1 MEEGDGMNRMEF
13 LEARRKGIGS
23 SDVAKIV
30 GISRFGTAL
39 DVYLDKVNPVAAS
52 TRPMEPRLEWGQ
64 RAEPMIA
71 AAIMD
76 HHGWELAKPK
86 TMAHAEHSFLLASP
100 DRENDSG
107 ELIEIK
113 TAERADGWGEPETDE
128 IPDQYWLQVQH
139 QLEVFASHRTD
150 VETCWVFVLIGQ
162 GDFRRYRIPRDPGY
176 LDTVIEPL
184 REFWTAVETRTP
196 PEPDWSHRS
205 TLDTV
210 KRLREGKPGT
220 AIDLDDATKLR
231 TDEYERLGA
240 EIKRL
245 TEARDELKARLI
257 HAMDAAE
264 LGNLPDGRSI
274 TLKTIH
280 RNGYAVQPCDY
291 LDLRIKK
298 AKGTK

>member
-1 MEEGDGMNRMEF
+1 MNATQRHEW
-13 LEARRKGIGS
+13 LESRRAGIGS

-30 GISRFGTAL
+30 GLSRFGTAL

-76 HHGWELAKPK
+76 HHGWSLAKPK
-86 TMAHAEHSFLLASP
+86 TVTHKQHEFLLASP
-100 DRENDSG
+100 DRENNNG

-113 TAERADGWGEPETDE
+113 TAERPDGWGEPETAE
-128 IPDQYWLQVQH
+128 IPDYYWLQVQH
-139 QLEVFASHRTD
+139 QLEVVASHRPD

-176 LDTVIEPL
+176 LDTVYDSL

-205 TLDTV
+205 TLDAV
-210 KRLREGKPGT
+210 KRLCQPKAGKT
-220 AIDLDDATKLR
+220 VDLGDDVKSW

-240 EIKRL
+240 EIKGL
-245 TEARDELKARLI
+245 TETRDELKARMI

-264 LGNLPDGRSI
+264 LGHLSDGRSI
-274 TLKTIH
+274 TLKTVQ
-280 RNGYAVQPCDY
+280 RKGYTVEPCEY
-291 LDLRIKK
+291 LDMRIKK
-298 AKGTK
+298 AKGAK